1 MARIP
6 PEELERLK
14 SEISVQ
20 RLVEEAGVVLRKG
33 GKDLVGRCPFHEDG
47 TASLVVTPHKNLW
60 HCFGCGIGG
69 GPIDWVMKLKGLS
82 FRHAVELLKADPSLA
97 VGPGVGTSVRALPA
111 PVTLQADDQTLLDQ
125 CIDYY
130 HQTLVQSAEAR
141 AYLEARGLNHPEVA
155 SRFKLGYGNRTLGLR
170 LPLKNRAAGA
180 DIRERLQRIGILRES
195 GHEHFNG
202 SLVIPV
208 LDAQGH
214 AVEVYGRK
222 LRDDLRPGTPK
233 HLYLPGPHAGLFN
246 LAGVMEAGARSDDG
260 PGARELIVC
269 EALIDALTFWVH
281 GFTNVTSAYGVDGF
295 SDDMLSIVKGC
306 AIERVFI
313 AFDRDAAGERGAEA
327 LAERLMAEG
336 MEVLRVQFP
345 RGMDANEYASKMRPA
360 QQALGLV
367 LRQARWMGRGAGAAG
382 PTPAPPTPPIPPIP
396 PTAEPENPADPEPA
410 PLAAPVEPTPAPAP
424 ASPSASIAPA
434 PALVPPSLA
443 AEALLDEPSGEGVPD
458 ELHLSLQGRQWRV
471 RGWRKNP
478 SIEQMRVNLQVRQE
492 GRGAQGAQAECFHVD
507 TLDLYQAKARA
518 AFVRQA
524 GIELGEPE
532 ETLKRELGQV
542 LLRVETLQDEA
553 LRAAQQ
559 PKGQAPVL
567 TEQEEREALALLR
580 APDLAGRIVADLQA
594 CGVVGEATNLL
605 AGYLAATSRKLAAPL
620 AVLIQSSSAAGKS
633 SLMEAVLNMMPPEER
648 IQYSAMTGQSLFYLG
663 ETDLQHKIL
672 AIAEE
677 EGVRQAAYA
686 LKLLQSDGQLTIAST
701 GKDEATGNLVTKKYR
716 VQGPVMLMLTTTAID
731 VDEELLNR
739 CLVLT
744 VNESRE
750 QTRAIHERQRHR
762 QTLAGLLADT
772 QRESLIEVHR
782 NAQRLLQ
789 PVAVVNPYAQALS
802 FGDHQ
807 TRARRD
813 HAKYLSLISAIAL
826 LHQHQREV
834 KVVMHRG
841 QELAYIE
848 ATREDIALAN
858 QVAHEVLGRTLDELP
873 PQTRKLLTLVRAWVR
888 EQCQGRQLVQRELH
902 FTRRELRE
910 ALRWGDTQLKVHLAR
925 LVEME
930 LIAVH
935 RRGLTHA
942 YELVYDG
949 DDDGAGLRAHLCGLQ
964 DVGGLEVLDGL
975 DGLDGLDVCDA
986 QQYDS
991 DRSGLKAA
999 RSASGRGLAGA
1010 QSAPG
1015 RGDLQSLQTQA
1026 RRGLAADGEG
1036 LNGRVAAHVQFPGEA
1051 AGLVLPSAA

>member
-6 PEELERLK
+6 EPELERLK
-14 SEISVQ
+14 AEVSVQ
-20 RLVEEAGVVLRKG
+20 RLVEDAGIGLKKA
-33 GKDLVGRCPFHEDG
+33 GKDLLGRCPFHADD
-47 TASLVVTPHKNLW
+47 TASLVVTPPKNLW

-97 VGPGVGTSVRALPA
+97 AGPSARPTVRALPT
-111 PVTLQADDQTLLDQ
+111 PVALDADEQTLLDQ
-125 CIDYY
+125 VVGYY
-130 HQTLVQSAEAR
+130 HQTLKDSPEAL
-141 AYLEARGLNHPEVA
+141 AYLEARGLAHPELVE
-155 SRFKLGYGNRTLGLR
+155 RFRLGYANRTLGLR
-170 LPLKNRAAGA
+170 LPLKNRQAGA
-180 DIRERLQRIGILRES
+180 ELRSKLQRIGILRES

-202 SLVIPV
+202 SLVVPV
-208 LDAQGH
+208 LDAEGH

-233 HLYLPGPHAGLFN
+233 HLYLPGAHAGVFN
-246 LAGVMEAGARSDDG
+246 LAGVIEAGARRDDG
-260 PGARELIVC
+260 PGARELIAC

-295 SDDMLSIVKGC
+295 SEDMLAAIKAAG
-306 AIERVFI
+306 IERVFI

-327 LAERLMAEG
+327 LGARLMAAGIEA
-336 MEVLRVQFP
+336 LRAQFP
-345 RGMDANEYASKMRPA
+345 RGMDANEYARKLQPA
-360 QQALGLV
+360 HQALGLV
-367 LRQARWMGRGAGAAG
+367 LRQARWLGRGAAEAA
-382 PTPAPPTPPIPPIP
+382 PAAEEERSTPV
-396 PTAEPENPADPEPA
+396 EPA
-410 PLAAPVEPTPAPAP
+410 PVVDKALPSAP
-424 ASPSASIAPA
+424 ASE
-434 PALVPPSLA
+434 PPSSA
-443 AEALLDEPSGEGVPD
+443 AEEPSPSDTAGD
-458 ELHLSLQGRQWRV
+458 ELHLRLGACQWRV
-471 RGWRKNP
+471 RGWRKNLSP
-478 SIEQMRVNLQVRQE
+478 EQMRVNLQVRHEAE
-492 GRGAQGAQAECFHVD
+492 GGYHVD

-518 AFVRQA
+518 VFLRQA
-524 GIELGEPE
+524 SAELDVPE
-532 ETLKRELGQV
+532 EALKRDLGS
-542 LLRVETLQDEA
+542 LLLKLEMLQDEA
-553 LRAAQQ
+553 LRAAQG
-559 PKGQAPVL
+559 PKVTAPVL
-567 TEQEEREALALLR
+567 GMEEEREALALLR
-580 APDLAGRIVADLQA
+580 SPDLAARIVADLQA

-605 AGYLAATSRKLAAPL
+605 AGYLAATSRKLDAPL

-633 SLMEAVLNMMPPEER
+633 SLMEAVLTMMPPEER

-701 GKDEATGNLVTKKYR
+701 GKDEASGNLVTKQYR

-739 CLVLT
+739 CVVLT

-750 QTRAIHERQRHR
+750 QTRAIHARQRHR
-762 QTLAGLLADT
+762 QTLEGLLADT
-772 QRESLIEVHR
+772 DREGLIELHR

-789 PVAVVNPYAQALS
+789 PVHVVNPYADQLS

-813 HAKYLSLISAIAL
+813 HAKYLSLIRAIAL
-826 LHQHQREV
+826 LHQHQRPV
-834 KVVMHRG
+834 RSVQHRG
-841 QELAYIE
+841 QVVSYIE

-873 PQTRKLLTLVRAWVR
+873 PQTRKLLTLLTEWVRAQCAAKR
-888 EQCQGRQLVQRELH
+888 IEQADLR

-930 LIAVH
+930 FIAVH

-942 YELVYDG
+942 YELLYDG
-949 DDDGAGLRAHLCGLQ
+949 GAGDDGGAGLRAHLCGLRE
-964 DVGGLEVLDGL
+964 VEGLSE
-975 DGLDGLDVCDA
+975 
-986 QQYDS
+986 QPYEP
-991 DRSGLKAA
+991 DRSGLQAA
-999 RSASGRGLAGA
+999 R
-1010 QSAPG
+1010 SAPG
-1015 RGDLQSLQTQA
+1015 RGAVGARSATGRGAADVAQA
-1026 RRGLAADGEG
+1026 QALRGLQAGGDGLDENDG
-1036 LNGRVAAHVQFPGEA
+1036 HEALFPGAPEVM
-1051 AGLVLPSAA
+1051 VLPSAA

>member
-6 PEELERLK
+6 DTELERLK
-14 SEISVQ
+14 NEVSVQ
-20 RLVEEAGVVLRKG
+20 RLVEAAGIELKKA
-33 GKDLVGRCPFHEDG
+33 GKDLLGRCPFHEDK
-47 TASLVVTPHKNLW
+47 TASLVVTPPKNLW

-97 VGPGVGTSVRALPA
+97 AGAAARPTVRALPA
-111 PVTLQADDQTLLDQ
+111 PVALDADEQTLLDQ
-125 CIDYY
+125 VIGYY
-130 HQTLVQSAEAR
+130 HQTLKDSPEAL
-141 AYLEARGLNHPEVA
+141 AYLEARGLVHPELVE
-155 SRFKLGYGNRTLGLR
+155 RFRLGYANRTLGLR

-180 DIRERLQRIGILRES
+180 ELRTKLQRIGILRDS

-208 LDAQGH
+208 LDAEGH

-222 LRDDLRPGTPK
+222 VRDDLRPGTPK
-233 HLYLPGPHAGLFN
+233 HLYLPGPHAGVFN
-246 LAGVMEAGARSDDG
+246 LAGVIEAGARTDDG

-281 GFTNVTSAYGVDGF
+281 GFTNVTSAYGVDGC
-295 SDDMLSIVKGC
+295 SDDMLAAIKAAG
-306 AIERVFI
+306 IERVFI
-313 AFDRDAAGERGAEA
+313 AFDRDAAGERGAQA
-327 LAERLMAEG
+327 LAERLMAAGIEA
-336 MEVLRVQFP
+336 LRVQFP
-345 RGMDANEYASKMRPA
+345 RGMDANEYARKLQPA
-360 QQALGLV
+360 AHALGMV
-367 LRQARWMGRGAGAAG
+367 LRQARWMGRGQAEPNAAAA
-382 PTPAPPTPPIPPIP
+382 TPAAEENKP
-396 PTAEPENPADPEPA
+396 AEPVKPMPMVEAE
-410 PLAAPVEPTPAPAP
+410 PLAAPAAGL
-424 ASPSASIAPA
+424 PSS
-434 PALVPPSLA
+434 A
-443 AEALLDEPSGEGVPD
+443 AEAPSPSDTAGDAQAD
-458 ELHLSLQGRQWRV
+458 ELHLRLGACQWRV
-471 RGWRKNP
+471 RGWRKNLSP
-478 SIEQMRVNLQVRQE
+478 EQMRVNVQVRRVE
-492 GRGAQGAQAECFHVD
+492 GDGAGGYHVD

-518 AFVRQA
+518 VFLRQA
-524 GIELGEPE
+524 GAELGLP
-532 ETLKRELGQV
+532 
-542 LLRVETLQDEA
+542 DEA
-553 LRAAQQ
+553 LKRDLGNLLLKLEMLQDDALRASQV
-559 PKGQAPVL
+559 PKSTAPVL
-567 TEQEEREALALLR
+567 TAEEEREALALLR
-580 APDLAGRIVADLQA
+580 APDLAARIVADLQA

-633 SLMEAVLNMMPPEER
+633 SLMEAVLTMMPPEER

-701 GKDEATGNLVTKKYR
+701 GKDESTGNLVTKQYR

-739 CLVLT
+739 CVVLT

-750 QTRAIHERQRHR
+750 QTRAIHARQRQR
-762 QTLAGLLADT
+762 QTLEGLLADT
-772 QRESLIEVHR
+772 DRDSLIALHR

-789 PVAVVNPYAQALS
+789 PVAVVNPYAEALS

-813 HAKYLSLISAIAL
+813 HAKYLSLIAAIAL
-826 LHQHQREV
+826 LHQHQRPLKTV
-834 KVVMHRG
+834 QHRG
-841 QELAYIE
+841 QAVSYIE

-888 EQCQGRQLVQRELH
+888 EQCVAQCVVQADWR

-910 ALRWGDTQLKVHLAR
+910 ALRWGDTQLKVHLGR

-930 LIAVH
+930 FIAVH

-942 YELVYDG
+942 YELLYDG
-949 DDDGAGLRAHLCGLQ
+949 DDGEGLRARLCGLQ
-964 DVGGLEVLDGL
+964 DAASLAEGPQT
-975 DGLDGLDVCDA
+975 
-986 QQYDS
+986 QQYDTA
-991 DRSGLKAA
+991 RSGLKPA
-999 RSASGRGLAGA
+999 RSASGRGLVGTR
-1010 QSAPG
+1010 SAPG
-1015 RGDLQSLQTQA
+1015 RQAPDTAQTQA
-1026 RRGLAADGEG
+1026 PRGLQPGGEG
-1036 LNGRVAAHVQFPGEA
+1036 LNGHGGHEALFPRECSA
-1051 AGLVLPSAA
+1051 LVLPSAACLA

>member
-6 PEELERLK
+6 ETELERLK
-14 SEISVQ
+14 SEVSVQ
-20 RLVEEAGVVLRKG
+20 RLVEDAGIELKKA
-33 GKDLVGRCPFHEDG
+33 GKDLLGRCPFHADE
-47 TASLVVTPHKNLW
+47 TASLVVTPPKNLW

-97 VGPGVGTSVRALPA
+97 AGPATRPTVRTLPA
-111 PVTLQADDQTLLDQ
+111 PVALDADGQALLDQ
-125 CIDYY
+125 CIEYY
-130 HQTLVQSAEAR
+130 HQTLKDSPEAL
-141 AYLEARGLNHPEVA
+141 AYLEARGLSHPDLVE
-155 SRFKLGYGNRTLGLR
+155 RFRLGYANRTLGLR

-180 DIRERLQRIGILRES
+180 DVRAKLQRIGILRES

-208 LDAQGH
+208 LDADGH

-233 HLYLPGPHAGLFN
+233 HLYLPGPHAGVFN
-246 LAGVMEAGARSDDG
+246 LAGVIEAGKRTDDG

-281 GFTNVTSAYGVDGF
+281 GFTNVTSAYGVEGF
-295 SDDMLSIVKGC
+295 SEDMLATVKG
-306 AIERVFI
+306 AGIERVFI
-313 AFDRDAAGERGAEA
+313 AFDRDAAGERGAQA
-327 LAERLMAEG
+327 LAERLMAAGIEA
-336 MEVLRVQFP
+336 LQVQFP
-345 RGMDANEYASKMRPA
+345 RDMDANRYALERGKKQSA
-360 QQALGLV
+360 AHALGMV
-367 LRQARWMGRGAGAAG
+367 LRQARWLGRGADAA
-382 PTPAPPTPPIPPIP
+382 PKRQDLAPETAAPPP
-396 PTAEPENPADPEPA
+396 D
-410 PLAAPVEPTPAPAP
+410 L
-424 ASPSASIAPA
+424 
-434 PALVPPSLA
+434 PSLA
-443 AEALLDEPSGEGVPD
+443 AAPVASCAADEPPLDASGD
-458 ELHLSLQGRQWRV
+458 ELQLRLGACQWRV
-471 RGWRKNP
+471 RGWRKNASP
-478 SIEQMRVNLQVRQE
+478 EQMRVNLLVRNE
-492 GRGAQGAQAECFHVD
+492 AAGSFHVD

-518 AFVRQA
+518 VYLRQA
-524 GIELGEPE
+524 SIELGQPE
-532 ETLKRELGQV
+532 EDLKRSLGEL
-542 LLRVETLQDEA
+542 LLKVELLQDEA
-553 LRAAQQ
+553 LCAAQA
-559 PKGQAPVL
+559 PKTGAGTAPVL
-567 TEQEEREALALLR
+567 TADEEREALALLR
-580 APDLAGRIVADLQA
+580 SPDLAARIVADLQA

-605 AGYLAATSRKLAAPL
+605 AGYLAATSRKLEAPL

-633 SLMEAVLNMMPPEER
+633 SLMDAVLTMMPPEER

-701 GKDEATGNLVTKKYR
+701 GKDEASGNLVTKQYR

-762 QTLAGLLADT
+762 QTLAGLLASSE
-772 QRESLIEVHR
+772 REGLIALHR

-789 PVAVVNPYAQALS
+789 PVAVVNPFACSLS

-826 LHQHQREV
+826 LHQHQRPART
-834 KVVMHRG
+834 VMHRG
-841 QELAYIE
+841 QELVYIE

-858 QVAHEVLGRTLDELP
+858 RVAHEVLGRTLDELP
-873 PQTRKLLTLVRAWVR
+873 PQTRKLLSLVRAWAR
-888 EQCQGRQLVQRELH
+888 EQCAARGLVQADLR

-930 LIAVH
+930 LLAVH
-935 RRGLTHA
+935 RRGLTHC
-942 YELVYDG
+942 YELLYDG
-949 DDDGAGLRAHLCGLQ
+949 DDGEALRAHLCGLQ
-964 DVGGLEVLDGL
+964 DVGDL
-975 DGLDGLDVCDA
+975 DA

-991 DRSGLKAA
+991 ARSGSAPT
-999 RSASGRGLAGA
+999 RSASSRGEVGP
-1010 QSAPG
+1010 QPAPG
-1015 RGDLQSLQTQA
+1015 RGGVNEATAQEPCGLQ
-1026 RRGLAADGEG
+1026 ADGEG
-1036 LNGRVAAHVQFPGEA
+1036 ALGHEDVQTLFPCERTA
-1051 AGLVLPSAA
+1051 PVLPTPA

>member
-6 PEELERLK
+6 ETELERLK
-14 SEISVQ
+14 NEVSVQ
-20 RLVEEAGVVLRKG
+20 RLVEDAGIELKKA
-33 GKDLVGRCPFHEDG
+33 GKDLLGRCPFHADE
-47 TASLVVTPHKNLW
+47 TASLVVTATKNLW

-97 VGPGVGTSVRALPA
+97 AGPATRPTVRALPA
-111 PVTLQADDQTLLDQ
+111 PVALDADEQTLLDQ

-130 HQTLVQSAEAR
+130 HQTLKDSPEAL
-141 AYLEARGLNHPEVA
+141 AYLQARGLAHPELVE
-155 SRFKLGYGNRTLGLR
+155 RFKLGYANRTLGLR
-170 LPLKNRAAGA
+170 LPLKNRVAGA
-180 DIRERLQRIGILRES
+180 ELRTRLQRIGILRES

-208 LDAQGH
+208 LDGEGH

-222 LRDDLRPGTPK
+222 VRDDLRPGTPK
-233 HLYLPGPHAGLFN
+233 HLYLPGPHAGVFN
-246 LAGVMEAGARSDDG
+246 LAGVIEAGARTDDG

-281 GFTNVTSAYGVDGF
+281 GFTNVTSAYGVEGF
-295 SDDMLSIVKGC
+295 SDDMLAVVKEAGTR
-306 AIERVFI
+306 RVFI

-327 LAERLMAEG
+327 LAERLMAVGIEA
-336 MEVLRVQFP
+336 LQVQFP
-345 RGMDANEYASKMRPA
+345 RGMDANEYARKMQPPA
-360 QQALGLV
+360 HALGMV
-367 LRQARWMGRGAGAAG
+367 LRQARWLGRGQAAG
-382 PTPAPPTPPIPPIP
+382 PAPA
-396 PTAEPENPADPEPA
+396 AEKVEPA
-410 PLAAPVEPTPAPAP
+410 ESAPVAAPAAE
-424 ASPSASIAPA
+424 
-434 PALVPPSLA
+434 LPSLA
-443 AEALLDEPSGEGVPD
+443 ADPVAAEPPPDAAGD
-458 ELHLSLQGRQWRV
+458 ELHLRLGACQWRV
-471 RGWRKNP
+471 RGWRKNASP
-478 SIEQMRVNLQVRQE
+478 EQMRVNLLVRHE
-492 GRGAQGAQAECFHVD
+492 EAGRFHVD

-518 AFVRQA
+518 VYLRQA
-524 GIELGEPE
+524 AV
-532 ETLKRELGQV
+532 ELGQPEEDLKRALGE
-542 LLRVETLQDEA
+542 LLLKLELLQDDA
-553 LRAAQQ
+553 LRATQA
-559 PKGQAPVL
+559 PKTTAPVL
-567 TEQEEREALALLR
+567 TAEEEREALALLR
-580 APDLAGRIVADLQA
+580 SPDLAARIVADLQA

-605 AGYLAATSRKLAAPL
+605 AGYLAATSRKLDAPL
-620 AVLIQSSSAAGKS
+620 AVLILSSSAAGKS
-633 SLMEAVLNMMPPEER
+633 SLMDAVLTMMPPEER

-701 GKDEATGNLVTKKYR
+701 GKDESTGNLVTKQYR

-750 QTRAIHERQRHR
+750 QTRAIHERQRQR
-762 QTLAGLLADT
+762 QTLQGLLAASERDG
-772 QRESLIEVHR
+772 LIALHR

-789 PVAVVNPYAQALS
+789 PVAVVNPFAEHLS

-813 HAKYLSLISAIAL
+813 HAKYLSLIAAIAL
-826 LHQHQREV
+826 LHQHQRPARTV
-834 KVVMHRG
+834 RHRG
-841 QELAYIE
+841 QELVYIE

-873 PQTRKLLTLVRAWVR
+873 PQTRKLLTLVRAWVQ
-888 EQCQGRQLVQRELH
+888 EQCQARRISQADLR

-910 ALRWGDTQLKVHLAR
+910 ALRWGDTQLKVHLAC

-930 LIAVH
+930 LLAVH

-942 YELVYDG
+942 YELLYDG
-949 DDDGAGLRAHLCGLQ
+949 DDGEALRAHLCGLR
-964 DVGGLEVLDGL
+964 DLDG
-975 DGLDGLDVCDA
+975 

-991 DRSGLKAA
+991 ARSGSAPA
-999 RSASGRGLAGA
+999 RSASGRGSVGA
-1010 QSAPG
+1010 WSALG
-1015 RGDLQSLQTQA
+1015 RGGADASQTQA
-1026 RRGLAADGEG
+1026 PCGLPADAEG
-1036 LNGRVAAHVQFPGEA
+1036 VNGHDGAQALLPRERLASVV
-1051 AGLVLPSAA
+1051 PSAAA

>member
-1 MARIP
+1 VA
-6 PEELERLK
+6 
-14 SEISVQ
+14 S
-20 RLVEEAGVVLRKG
+20 AG
-33 GKDLVGRCPFHEDG
+33 DD
-47 TASLVVTPHKNLW
+47 
-60 HCFGCGIGG
+60 
-69 GPIDWVMKLKGLS
+69 KGLS

-97 VGPGVGTSVRALPA
+97 AGPATRPTVRALPA
-111 PVTLQADDQTLLDQ
+111 PVALDADEQTLLDQ

-130 HQTLVQSAEAR
+130 HQTFKDSPEAL
-141 AYLEARGLNHPEVA
+141 AYLEARGLSHPEVVE
-155 SRFKLGYGNRTLGLR
+155 RFKLGFANRTLGLR

-180 DIRERLQRIGILRES
+180 GVRAKLQRIGILRES

-208 LDAQGH
+208 LDADGH

-222 LRDDLRPGTPK
+222 VRDDLRPGTPK
-233 HLYLPGPHAGLFN
+233 HLYLPGPHAGVFN
-246 LAGVMEAGARSDDG
+246 LAGVIESGARRDDG

-281 GFTNVTSAYGVDGF
+281 GFTNVHSAYGVDGF
-295 SDDMLSIVKGC
+295 SDDMLAAIKAAG
-306 AIERVFI
+306 IERVFI

-327 LAERLMAEG
+327 LAERLMAVGIEA
-336 MEVLRVQFP
+336 LSVQFP
-345 RGMDANEYASKMRPA
+345 RGMDANEYAKRMQPA
-360 QQALGLV
+360 AHALGMV
-367 LRQARWMGRGAGAAG
+367 LRQARWLGRGAPAAEEDK
-382 PTPAPPTPPIPPIP
+382 PA
-396 PTAEPENPADPEPA
+396 EPA
-410 PLAAPVEPTPAPAP
+410 PAAPAAPA
-424 ASPSASIAPA
+424 AE
-434 PALVPPSLA
+434 PPSLA
-443 AEALLDEPSGEGVPD
+443 AAPVAAEPPPEAAGD
-458 ELHLSLQGRQWRV
+458 ELQLRLGACQWRV
-471 RGWRKNP
+471 RGWRKNVSP
-478 SIEQMRVNLQVRQE
+478 EQMRVNLLVRRE
-492 GRGAQGAQAECFHVD
+492 DGAAGGFHVD

-518 AFVRQA
+518 VYLRQA
-524 GIELGEPE
+524 SIELGQPE
-532 ETLKRELGQV
+532 EDLKRSLGEL
-542 LLRVETLQDEA
+542 LLKVELLQDEA
-553 LRAAQQ
+553 LRAAQA
-559 PKGQAPVL
+559 PKTGAGTAPVL
-567 TEQEEREALALLR
+567 TVEEEREALALLR
-580 APDLAGRIVADLQA
+580 SPDLAARIVADLQA

-633 SLMEAVLNMMPPEER
+633 SLMDAVLTMMPPEER

-701 GKDEATGNLVTKKYR
+701 GKDESTGNLVTKQYR

-762 QTLAGLLADT
+762 QTLAGLLASSD
-772 QRESLIEVHR
+772 RDSLVTLHR

-789 PVAVVNPYAQALS
+789 PVAVVNPYAEALS
-802 FGDHQ
+802 FSDHQ

-826 LHQHQREV
+826 LHQHQRLTQT
-834 KVVMHRG
+834 VMHRG
-841 QELAYIE
+841 QTLVYIE
-848 ATREDIALAN
+848 ATREDIQLAN

-873 PQTRKLLTLVRAWVR
+873 PQTRKLLTLLRAWVR
-888 EQCQGRQLVQRELH
+888 EQCQAKGVTPADLR

-925 LVEME
+925 LAEME
-930 LIAVH
+930 LLAVH

-942 YELVYDG
+942 YELLYDG
-949 DDDGAGLRAHLCGLQ
+949 DDGEALRAHLCGLQ
-964 DVGGLEVLDGL
+964 DLGDVDG
-975 DGLDGLDVCDA
+975 
-986 QQYDS
+986 QQYDP
-991 DRSGLKAA
+991 DRSGSEPA
-999 RSASGRGLAGA
+999 RSACGRGSVGA
-1010 QSAPG
+1010 RSALG
-1015 RGDLQSLQTQA
+1015 RGDADVQKTQA
-1026 RRGLAADGEG
+1026 PCGLPADSDGV
-1036 LNGRVAAHVQFPGEA
+1036 NGHDGAQALLPRERPV
-1051 AGLVLPSAA
+1051 LVLPSSV

>member
-1 MARIP
+1 MPRIP
-6 PEELERLK
+6 ADELERLK
-14 SEISVQ
+14 NEVSVQ
-20 RLVEEAGVVLRKG
+20 RLVEDAGIELKKA
-33 GKDLVGRCPFHEDG
+33 GKDLLGRCPFHADE
-47 TASLVVTPHKNLW
+47 TASLVVTAPKNLW

-97 VGPGVGTSVRALPA
+97 AGPAARPTVRALPA
-111 PVTLQADDQTLLDQ
+111 PVALDADGQALLDQ

-130 HQTLVQSAEAR
+130 HQTLKDSPEAL
-141 AYLEARGLNHPEVA
+141 AYLEARGLAHPEVVE
-155 SRFKLGYGNRTLGLR
+155 RFKLGYANRTLGLR

-180 DIRERLQRIGILRES
+180 DVRAKLQRIGILRES

-208 LDAQGH
+208 LDAEGH

-222 LRDDLRPGTPK
+222 VRDDLRPGTPK
-233 HLYLPGPHAGLFN
+233 HLYLPGPHAGVFN
-246 LAGVMEAGARSDDG
+246 LAGVIEAGARRDDG

-281 GFTNVTSAYGVDGF
+281 GFTNVTSAYGVEGF
-295 SDDMLSIVKGC
+295 SDDMLAAIKAAG
-306 AIERVFI
+306 IERVFI

-327 LAERLMAEG
+327 LAERLMAVGIEA
-336 MEVLRVQFP
+336 LQVQFP
-345 RGMDANEYASKMRPA
+345 RGMDANEYARKMQPA
-360 QQALGLV
+360 AHALGMV
-367 LRQARWMGRGAGAAG
+367 LRQARWLGRGQ
-382 PTPAPPTPPIPPIP
+382 PA
-396 PTAEPENPADPEPA
+396 EPA
-410 PLAAPVEPTPAPAP
+410 PAAEEETPAEPAPA
-424 ASPSASIAPA
+424 APA
-434 PALVPPSLA
+434 VEPPSLA
-443 AEALLDEPSGEGVPD
+443 AAPVAAEPPPDAAGD
-458 ELHLSLQGRQWRV
+458 ELQLRLGACQWRV
-471 RGWRKNP
+471 RGWRKNASP
-478 SIEQMRVNLQVRQE
+478 EQMRVNLLVRHE
-492 GRGAQGAQAECFHVD
+492 AAGSFHVD

-518 AFVRQA
+518 VYLRQA
-524 GIELGEPE
+524 SIELGQPE
-532 ETLKRELGQV
+532 EDLKRSLGEL
-542 LLRVETLQDEA
+542 LLKVELLQDEA
-553 LRAAQQ
+553 LRAAQA
-559 PKGQAPVL
+559 PKSTAPVL
-567 TEQEEREALALLR
+567 TVEEEHDALALLR
-580 APDLAGRIVADLQA
+580 SPDLAGRIVADLQA
-594 CGVVGEATNLL
+594 CGVVGEAMNLL

-633 SLMEAVLNMMPPEER
+633 SLMDAVLTMMPPEER

-701 GKDEATGNLVTKKYR
+701 GKDEASGNLVTKQYR

-762 QTLAGLLADT
+762 QTLAGLLASSD
-772 QRESLIEVHR
+772 REGLIERHR

-789 PVAVVNPYAQALS
+789 PVAVVNPFAEALS

-813 HAKYLSLISAIAL
+813 HAKYLSLIAAIAL
-826 LHQHQREV
+826 LHQHQRPART
-834 KVVMHRG
+834 VMHRG
-841 QELAYIE
+841 QELVYIE
-848 ATREDIALAN
+848 ATREDIQLAN

-873 PQTRKLLTLVRAWVR
+873 PQTRKLLTLVREWVGA
-888 EQCQGRQLVQRELH
+888 QCQARRIAQADLR

-930 LIAVH
+930 LLAVH

-942 YELVYDG
+942 YELLYDG
-949 DDDGAGLRAHLCGLQ
+949 DDGEALRAHLCGLR
-964 DVGGLEVLDGL
+964 DLDG
-975 DGLDGLDVCDA
+975 
-986 QQYDS
+986 QQYDGA
-991 DRSGLKAA
+991 RSGSEPA
-999 RSASGRGLAGA
+999 RSASGRGVVGPR
-1010 QSAPG
+1010 SAPG
-1015 RGDLQSLQTQA
+1015 RGGSDASQTQA
-1026 RRGLAADGEG
+1026 PRGLPPDGEG
-1036 LNGRVAAHVQFPGEA
+1036 VNGHDGAQALLPRERTA
-1051 AGLVLPSAA
+1051 LVLPAARA

>member
-1 MARIP
+1 MPRIP
-6 PEELERLK
+6 HDELERLK
-14 SEISVQ
+14 IEVSVQ
-20 RLVEEAGVVLRKG
+20 RLVEDAGIELKRA
-33 GKDLVGRCPFHEDG
+33 GKDLMGRCPFHEDT
-47 TASLVVTPHKNLW
+47 TASLVVTPPKNLW

-69 GPIDWVMKLKGLS
+69 GPIDWVMKIKGLS

-97 VGPGVGTSVRALPA
+97 AGPVARTTVRALPA
-111 PVTLQADDQTLLDQ
+111 PVALDADEQTLLDQ

-130 HQTLVQSAEAR
+130 HQTLKDSPEAL
-141 AYLEARGLNHPEVA
+141 AYLQARGLAHPELVE
-155 SRFKLGYGNRTLGLR
+155 RFKLGYANRTLGLR
-170 LPLKNRAAGA
+170 LPLKNRVAGA
-180 DIRERLQRIGILRES
+180 ELRSRLQRIGILRES

-208 LDAQGH
+208 LDVEGH

-222 LRDDLRPGTPK
+222 VRDDLRPGTPK
-233 HLYLPGPHAGLFN
+233 HLYLPGPHAGVFN
-246 LAGVMEAGARSDDG
+246 LAGVMESGARTDG

-281 GFTNVTSAYGVDGF
+281 GFTNVTSAYGVEGF
-295 SDDMLSIVKGC
+295 SDDALAAIKAAG
-306 AIERVFI
+306 IERVFI

-327 LAERLMAEG
+327 LAERLLAVG
-336 MEVLRVQFP
+336 IEVLSVQLP
-345 RGMDANEYASKMRPA
+345 RGMDVNEYARKMQPA
-360 QQALGLV
+360 AHALAMV
-367 LRQARWMGRGAGAAG
+367 LRQARWLGRGAPAAEEAK
-382 PTPAPPTPPIPPIP
+382 PA
-396 PTAEPENPADPEPA
+396 EPA
-410 PLAAPVEPTPAPAP
+410 PLAPTAVE
-424 ASPSASIAPA
+424 
-434 PALVPPSLA
+434 PPSLA
-443 AEALLDEPSGEGVPD
+443 AVPVAAEPPPDAAGD
-458 ELHLSLQGRQWRV
+458 ELQLRLGACQWRV
-471 RGWRKNP
+471 RGWRKNASP
-478 SIEQMRVNLQVRQE
+478 EQMRVNLLVRHEAE
-492 GRGAQGAQAECFHVD
+492 GRFHVD

-518 AFVRQA
+518 VYLRQA
-524 GIELGEPE
+524 AV
-532 ETLKRELGQV
+532 ELGQPEEDLKRALGE
-542 LLRVETLQDEA
+542 LLLKLELLQDEA
-553 LRAAQQ
+553 LRVTQA
-559 PKGQAPVL
+559 PKTAAPVL
-567 TEQEEREALALLR
+567 TAEEEREALALLR
-580 APDLAGRIVADLQA
+580 APDLAARIVADLQA

-633 SLMEAVLNMMPPEER
+633 SLMDAVLTMMPPEEC

-701 GKDEATGNLVTKKYR
+701 GKDESTGNLVTKQYR

-762 QTLAGLLADT
+762 QTLQGLLAASE
-772 QRESLIEVHR
+772 RESLIALHR

-789 PVAVVNPYAQALS
+789 PVAVVNPFAEALS

-813 HAKYLSLISAIAL
+813 NAKYLSLIAAIAL
-826 LHQHQREV
+826 LHQHQRPTRT
-834 KVVMHRG
+834 VVHRG
-841 QELAYIE
+841 QELVYIE
-848 ATREDIALAN
+848 ATREDIQLAN

-873 PQTRKLLTLVRAWVR
+873 PQTRKLLTLVREWVR
-888 EQCQGRQLVQRELH
+888 GQCQARSISQTDLR

-910 ALRWGDTQLKVHLAR
+910 ALRWGDTQLKVHLGR

-930 LIAVH
+930 LLAVH

-942 YELVYDG
+942 YELLYDG
-949 DDDGAGLRAHLCGLQ
+949 DDGEALRAHLCGLR
-964 DVGGLEVLDGL
+964 DVDGPQT
-975 DGLDGLDVCDA
+975 

-991 DRSGLKAA
+991 ARAGSAPA
-999 RSASGRGLAGA
+999 RSASGRGVVGPR
-1010 QSAPG
+1010 SALG
-1015 RGDLQSLQTQA
+1015 RGDADAPQTRAPCGLQ
-1026 RRGLAADGEG
+1026 RDGEG
-1036 LNGRVAAHVQFPGEA
+1036 VNGHGGAKALLPRERSAPVV
-1051 AGLVLPSAA
+1051 PSAAA

>member
-6 PEELERLK
+6 TDELERLK
-14 SEISVQ
+14 TEVSVQ
-20 RLVEEAGVVLRKG
+20 RLVEAAGIELKKA
-33 GKDLVGRCPFHEDG
+33 GKDLLGRCPFHEDT
-47 TASLVVTPHKNLW
+47 TASLVVTPPKNLW

-97 VGPGVGTSVRALPA
+97 AGPVARPTVRALPA
-111 PVTLQADDQTLLDQ
+111 PVALDADEQTLLDQ

-130 HQTLVQSAEAR
+130 HATLKDSPEAL
-141 AYLEARGLNHPEVA
+141 AYLEARGLNHPQVVEHF
-155 SRFKLGYGNRTLGLR
+155 RLGYANRTLGLR

-180 DIRERLQRIGILRES
+180 ELRTKLQRIGILRDT

-208 LDAQGH
+208 LDAEGH

-222 LRDDLRPGTPK
+222 VRDDLRPGTPK
-233 HLYLPGPHAGLFN
+233 HLYLPGPHAGVFN
-246 LAGVMEAGARSDDG
+246 LAGVAEAGARTDDG

-281 GFTNVTSAYGVDGF
+281 GFTNVTAAYGVDGF
-295 SDDMLSIVKGC
+295 SDDMLATIKTAG
-306 AIERVFI
+306 IERVLI

-327 LAERLMAEG
+327 LAERLMAAGIEA
-336 MEVLRVQFP
+336 LRVQFP
-345 RGMDANEYASKMRPA
+345 RGMDANEYARKLTPA
-360 QQALGLV
+360 PHALGMV
-367 LRQARWMGRGAGAAG
+367 LRQARWMGRGQADSKAVE
-382 PTPAPPTPPIPPIP
+382 
-396 PTAEPENPADPEPA
+396 AEPAAEENKPAEPA
-410 PLAAPVEPTPAPAP
+410 PEPTTVVARVDVAPPAAPAAE
-424 ASPSASIAPA
+424 
-434 PALVPPSLA
+434 PPSSA
-443 AEALLDEPSGEGVPD
+443 AEEPVPSDAAGD
-458 ELHLSLQGRQWRV
+458 ELHLRLGACQWRV
-471 RGWRKNP
+471 RGWRKNLSP
-478 SIEQMRVNLQVRQE
+478 EQMRVNVQVRRVD
-492 GRGAQGAQAECFHVD
+492 GDGAGGYHVD

-518 AFVRQA
+518 VFLRQA
-524 GIELGEPE
+524 GAELGLPDEA
-532 ETLKRELGQV
+532 LKRDLGA
-542 LLRVETLQDEA
+542 LLLKLEMLQDEA
-553 LRAAQQ
+553 LRASQA
-559 PKGQAPVL
+559 PKSTAPVL
-567 TEQEEREALALLR
+567 SAGEEREALALLR
-580 APDLAGRIVADLQA
+580 APDLAARIVADLQA

-605 AGYLAATSRKLAAPL
+605 AGYLAATSRKLDAPL
-620 AVLIQSSSAAGKS
+620 AVLIQSSPAAGKS
-633 SLMEAVLNMMPPEER
+633 SLMDAVLTMMPPEER

-701 GKDEATGNLVTKKYR
+701 GKDESTGNLVTKQYR

-739 CLVLT
+739 CVVLT

-750 QTRAIHERQRHR
+750 QTRAIHARQRHR
-762 QTLAGLLADT
+762 QTLEGLLAATD
-772 QRESLIEVHR
+772 RDSLIALHR

-789 PVAVVNPYAQALS
+789 PVHVVNPYAEHLS

-807 TRARRD
+807 TRTRRD
-813 HAKYLSLISAIAL
+813 HAKYLSLIRAIAL
-826 LHQHQREV
+826 LHQHQREFKTV
-834 KVVMHRG
+834 QHRG
-841 QELAYIE
+841 QAVAYIE

-873 PQTRKLLTLVRAWVR
+873 PQTRKLLTLLRAWVR
-888 EQCQGRQLVQRELH
+888 EQCAARRIEQADLR

-930 LIAVH
+930 FIVVH
-935 RRGLTHA
+935 RKGLTHA
-942 YELVYDG
+942 YELLYDG
-949 DDDGAGLRAHLCGLQ
+949 DDGEGLRAHLCGLR
-964 DVGGLEVLDGL
+964 EVDGL
-975 DGLDGLDVCDA
+975 SE

-991 DRSGLKAA
+991 DRSGSKAA
-999 RSASGRGLAGA
+999 RSASGRGVIGVR
-1010 QSAPG
+1010 SAPG
-1015 RGDLQSLQTQA
+1015 RQASNPPKTQA
-1026 RRGLAADGEG
+1026 PRGLPADDEG
-1036 LNGRVAAHVQFPGEA
+1036 LNGHGGHEA
-1051 AGLVLPSAA
+1051 LLLRERTALVLPSAA

>member
-6 PEELERLK
+6 TDELQRLK
-14 SEISVQ
+14 TEVSVQ
-20 RLVEEAGVVLRKG
+20 RLVEDSGIELKKG
-33 GKDLVGRCPFHEDG
+33 GKDLLGRCPFHADD
-47 TASLVVTPHKNLW
+47 TASLVVTPAKNLW

-97 VGPGVGTSVRALPA
+97 ASPAARPTVRALPA
-111 PVTLQADDQTLLDQ
+111 PVALDADDQTLLNQ
-125 CIDYY
+125 VIGYY
-130 HQTLVQSAEAR
+130 HATLKESPEAL
-141 AYLEARGLNHPEVA
+141 AYLEARGLAHPEVVE
-155 SRFKLGYGNRTLGLR
+155 RFQLGFANRTLGLR

-180 DIRERLQRIGILRES
+180 DVRTRLQRIGILRES

-233 HLYLPGPHAGLFN
+233 HLYLPGPHAGVFN
-246 LAGVMEAGARSDDG
+246 LAGVLEAGARRDDG

-269 EALIDALTFWVH
+269 EALIDALTFWVN
-281 GFTNVTSAYGVDGF
+281 GFTNVTAAYGVDGF
-295 SDDMLSIVKGC
+295 SEDMLQAVKAAG
-306 AIERVFI
+306 IERVLI

-327 LAERLMAEG
+327 LAERLVAAD
-336 MEVLRVQFP
+336 MEALRVQFP
-345 RGMDANEYASKMRPA
+345 RGMDANEYARKLQPA
-360 QQALGLV
+360 HQALGLV
-367 LRQARWMGRGAGAAG
+367 LRQARWMGRGAGDTDAAAEEEK
-382 PTPAPPTPPIPPIP
+382 PAS
-396 PTAEPENPADPEPA
+396 EPMPVPVPVAD
-410 PLAAPVEPTPAPAP
+410 AAPVPPAPAP
-424 ASPSASIAPA
+424 EVP
-434 PALVPPSLA
+434 VPPSLA
-443 AEALLDEPSGEGVPD
+443 AELEPREPASDDGPADTSTDAPGD
-458 ELHLSLQGRQWRV
+458 ELHLHLGACQWRV
-471 RGWRKNP
+471 RGWRKNTSP
-478 SIEQMRVNLQVRQE
+478 EQMRVNLQVHHDAE
-492 GRGAQGAQAECFHVD
+492 GGYHVD
-507 TLDLYQAKARA
+507 TLDLYQAKARMV
-518 AFVRQA
+518 FLRQA
-524 GIELGEPE
+524 SVELGLPE
-532 ETLKRELGQV
+532 DALKRDLGS
-542 LLRVETLQDEA
+542 LLLKLEMLQDEA
-553 LRAAQQ
+553 LRAAQA
-559 PKGQAPVL
+559 PKVTAPVL
-567 TEQEEREALALLR
+567 SAGEEREALALLR
-580 APDLAGRIVADLQA
+580 APDLAARIVADLQA

-605 AGYLAATSRKLAAPL
+605 AGYLAATSRKLDAPL

-633 SLMEAVLNMMPPEER
+633 SLMDAVLAMMPPEER

-701 GKDEATGNLVTKKYR
+701 GKDEATGNLVTKQYH

-739 CLVLT
+739 CVVLT

-750 QTRAIHERQRHR
+750 QTRAIHARQRHR
-762 QTLAGLLADT
+762 QTLEGLLAST
-772 QRESLIEVHR
+772 EREGLIALHR

-789 PVAVVNPYAQALS
+789 PVHVVNPYADQLS

-813 HAKYLSLISAIAL
+813 HAKYLSLIRSIAL
-826 LHQHQREV
+826 LHQHQRELKTV
-834 KVVMHRG
+834 RHRG
-841 QELAYIE
+841 QVVSYIE

-858 QVAHEVLGRTLDELP
+858 AIAHEVLGRTLDEMP
-873 PQTRKLLTLVRAWVR
+873 PQTRKLLTLLTEWVRA
-888 EQCQGRQLVQRELH
+888 QCAERGIERSDLR

-930 LIAVH
+930 FIAVH
-935 RRGLTHA
+935 RKALTHA
-942 YELVYDG
+942 YELLYDG
-949 DDDGAGLRAHLCGLQ
+949 DDGESLRAHLCGLR
-964 DVGGLEVLDGL
+964 EVESLGS
-975 DGLDGLDVCDA
+975 

-991 DRSGLKAA
+991 DRSGLKPA
-999 RSASGRGLAGA
+999 RSASGRGVVGA

-1015 RGDLQSLQTQA
+1015 RQA
-1026 RRGLAADGEG
+1026 SSAPQAQAPRGLQAEG
-1036 LNGRVAAHVQFPGEA
+1036 TALNGHTGHEAHLPRER